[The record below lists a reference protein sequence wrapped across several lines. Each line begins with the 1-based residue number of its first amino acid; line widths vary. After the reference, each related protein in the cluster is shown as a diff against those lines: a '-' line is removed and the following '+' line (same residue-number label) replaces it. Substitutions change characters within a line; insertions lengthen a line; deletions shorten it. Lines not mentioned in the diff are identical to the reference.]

1 MNMQQFECATMASDV
16 FGKVSS
22 QISTIYVNLHINT
35 SLRIDIQMN
44 SSRVRVGVVGASGY
58 SGLEL
63 LRILAY
69 HEGVEVT
76 YAAGSRN
83 GTEPLRD
90 STPFLPE
97 SIASLRTESFHPDR
111 ASDLCD
117 AVFVGLPSGA
127 SGAIAL
133 ELWKR
138 GKTVIDLSG
147 DLRLPKGAYE
157 SWYKKEALVQH
168 PKDVGAVYGLT
179 EWNRTQI
186 QSARLIANPGCY
198 ATAALLALLPV
209 VRSGLARSG
218 MPIVIDAKS
227 GVSGAGRKPAQNT
240 LLGELQENFYAYKV
254 GAHQHTPE
262 IQTQLGLSDP
272 ASIVLT
278 TQLLPTV
285 RGIFISAY
293 IPVHTPIS
301 ADDVMV
307 LYQNAYEEEPFIHV
321 HPPGRYPEL
330 KHVRGSNLCHIG
342 FHVHTASGL
351 LQVFSVIDNLQ
362 KGAAGQAVQNF
373 NLIYGFPE
381 TTGLRVSPM
390 YP

>member
-1 MNMQQFECATMASDV
+1 M
-16 FGKVSS
+16 
-22 QISTIYVNLHINT
+22 STA
-35 SLRIDIQMN
+35 
-44 SSRVRVGVVGASGY
+44 RVRVGIVGASGY

-63 LRILAY
+63 LRILA
-69 HEGVEVT
+69 HHDGVEVT
-76 YAAGSRN
+76 YAAGSQE
-83 GTEPLRD
+83 GTEPLGAA
-90 STPFLPE
+90 SPFLPAA
-97 SIASLRTESFHPDR
+97 IGSLHIESFHPDR
-111 ASDLCD
+111 AADLCD
-117 AVFVGLPSGA
+117 VVFVGLPSGT

-133 ELWKR
+133 DLWKP

-147 DLRLPKGAYE
+147 DLRLPKDAYE
-157 SWYKKEALVQH
+157 VWYKKEAVVQQ
-168 PKDVGAVYGLT
+168 PQDVGAVYGLT
-179 EWNRTQI
+179 EWNREQI

-209 VRSGLARSG
+209 VRSGLARPG

-227 GVSGAGRKPAQNT
+227 GVSGAGRKPAQHAM
-240 LLGELQENFYAYKV
+240 LGELQENFYAYKV

-262 IQTQLGLSDP
+262 IQAQLGLSDP
-272 ASIVLT
+272 ASVLLT

-293 IPVHTPIS
+293 VPVHTPVS
-301 ADDVMV
+301 TDDVMV
-307 LYQNAYEEEPFIHV
+307 LYQNAYGNEPFVHV

-342 FHVHTASGL
+342 FHVHAEAGL

-373 NLIYGFPE
+373 NLICGFPE
-381 TTGLRVSPM
+381 TTGLLVSPM